1 MRIKV
6 NRISTVTAALFALA
20 AVLPFYA
27 SGEVSRADRD
37 LIRERNEALNSADDM
52 FFSPLE
58 KKPERKLSG
67 FFFHRASAVPAAEQ
81 FAEAQK
87 LENDGRRDEAGKAYD
102 RLVRSFPYSSQAS
115 QAQLSLGRLREKQ
128 GKYKKAFE
136 EYFYMLY
143 FYPEN
148 APADSL
154 LRQMYAIAN
163 YYRTNDK
170 ESRALDYF
178 LRISQIAPQWEHT
191 PKALLQ
197 AGLIP
202 LDNKD
207 YYDAADS
214 FDTIFSYHPDTPEAK
229 TAMDKCAIA
238 LYALSVKYPRDD
250 AIIIKAIAVT
260 TAALRD
266 GDLNSPD
273 RETLV
278 KNLEALAV
286 HRSEMYY
293 DMALFY
299 DKPKYTPEIKIA
311 AYKDYLRR
319 FPNAAHSHLARQRL
333 DELEQKPS
341 QPRKI
346 GE

>member
-6 NRISTVTAALFALA
+6 NSIFLLPAALFTFAVALPCA
-20 AVLPFYA
+20 TSAEM
-27 SGEVSRADRD
+27 SHADRD
-37 LIRERNEALNSADDM
+37 LIRERNEALNSADEM

-58 KKPERKLSG
+58 KKPERKLAG
-67 FFFHRASAVPAAEQ
+67 FFFHPASKVPPAEQ
-81 FAEAQK
+81 LLEALT
-87 LENDGRRDEAGKAYD
+87 LENDEKRDEACKAYD
-102 RLVRSFPYSSQAS
+102 RLVRSFPYSSAAS
-115 QAQLSLGRLREKQ
+115 QAQLHLARLREKQ
-128 GKYKKAFE
+128 GNYKKAFE

-163 YYRTNDK
+163 YYRTNGK

-178 LRISQIAPQWEHT
+178 LRIAQIAPQWEHT

-197 AGLIP
+197 AGMLQ
-202 LDNKD
+202 LDGKD

-214 FDTIFSYHPDTPEAK
+214 FDTIFSYHPGSPEAP

-250 AIIIKAIAVT
+250 AIIIKAMAVT

-266 GDLNSPD
+266 GDLHSPD
-273 RETLV
+273 HDTLV
-278 KNLEALAV
+278 KNLEALTV
-286 HRSEMYY
+286 HRSKMYY

-319 FPNAAHSHLARQRL
+319 FPKGPHSALARQRL
-333 DELEQKPS
+333 DELEKIAPKTKPT
-341 QPRKI
+341 